1 MSWIPIGSA
10 MFGAIFNLVTCQI
23 TVIFGKLKDGSLE
36 INSLVYIKA
45 MVSATET
52 SSKIAQNGVKALSLF
67 IRNQHF
73 NQNNELFG
81 QHLFRGRV
89 GQRETGNRLSLAL

>member
-1 MSWIPIGSA
+1 
-10 MFGAIFNLVTCQI
+10 MFGAIFNLVTCQT

-52 SSKIAQNGVKALSLF
+52 SSKMASKLCLYLLEINILIKIMNYLVNICFEA
-67 IRNQHF
+67 
-73 NQNNELFG
+73 E
-81 QHLFRGRV
+81 
-89 GQRETGNRLSLAL
+89 